1 MATEMEERLT
11 ARRKALADDLP
22 ENFAAAQ
29 QAWRKEF
36 PKQADRII
44 ELVRPLYDPNQSFDL
59 RVRPEGIPAKMIEE
73 MKQAVTWRSIGSF
86 AKLSPV
92 IDLEFLGNVRP
103 RGGSIRT
110 LGWSLM
116 DYFQR
121 DVATRLPEDQVA
133 TVLATLQET
142 LYSPLH
148 VQFYTSFGVLAK
160 RYIPPIEKYASEV
173 DLVGSAVQRNLT
185 KIIFFSILAELLDD
199 PTLHLKALY
208 DQHLQGVYLLG
219 FDRHG
224 STAYVLDI

>member
-133 TVLATLQET
+133 TVLATLQEIVPEYRVQGRVYVAGKSGGEAQ
-142 LYSPLH
+142 LIGSRLSERDRSPLKTPGPLSGR
-148 VQFYTSFGVLAK
+148 VLPRGGSIPSAFLAADSFRGAP
-160 RYIPPIEKYASEV
+160 R
-173 DLVGSAVQRNLT
+173 
-185 KIIFFSILAELLDD
+185 
-199 PTLHLKALY
+199 
-208 DQHLQGVYLLG
+208 
-219 FDRHG
+219 
-224 STAYVLDI
+224 